1 MPETPTERLAA
12 IVGLLVAL
20 ALLAAG
26 LSARNERPAVAQ
38 LQTDPLATPTQELI
52 TTVATRSAT
61 KRPAPAKAARLVLR
75 AARGDCWLS
84 VRAGTSDGAILYEGV
99 LVSGRTLRVQRARLW
114 VRLGAAAN
122 VDATLNG
129 RPVTAFA
136 TGTLDVVVTPAGIR
150 PA

>member
-12 IVGLLVAL
+12 IVGLVVAF

-26 LSARNERPAVAQ
+26 LAPRNERPAVAP
-38 LQTDPLATPTQELI
+38 LQMGPIATRTQKAV

-61 KRPAPAKAARLVLR
+61 KGSAPATAARVVLR

-84 VRAGTSDGAILYEGV
+84 IRAGTADGAVLYEGV

-114 VRLGAAAN
+114 IRLGAATN
-122 VDATLNG
+122 VDVTLNG

-136 TGTLDVVVTPAGIR
+136 TGTLDIVVTPAGIR